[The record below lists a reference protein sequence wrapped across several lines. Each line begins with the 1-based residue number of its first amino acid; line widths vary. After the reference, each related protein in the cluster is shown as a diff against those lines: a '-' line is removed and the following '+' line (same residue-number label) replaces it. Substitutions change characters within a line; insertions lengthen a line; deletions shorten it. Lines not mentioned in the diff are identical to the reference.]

1 MKRIKPSEEAITGVN
16 VVPIIDVTLVL
27 LVILLVMSPI
37 VNIPSLPVDL
47 PEAMTKE
54 TKDQNVTV
62 SLSENGGLS
71 LDNEIVDWQEL
82 PGRLRQTLKGRED
95 VVIIVRA
102 DKNLPYGI
110 VENLIKTV
118 NQHAGKFPV
127 AIATKQR
134 VTPIGVPETPQP

>member
-1 MKRIKPSEEAITGVN
+1 MKRVKPTEEAVTGVN

-54 TKDQNVTV
+54 TKDQNITV
-62 SLSENGGLS
+62 SLSENGGIS
-71 LDNEIVDWQEL
+71 VDNEMVDWQDL
-82 PGRLRQTLKGRED
+82 PARLRATLKGRED

-102 DKNLPYGI
+102 DKNLPYGT

-118 NQHAGKFPV
+118 NRYAGKFPV

-134 VTPIGVPETPQP
+134 VTPIEGSQGQPQ

>member
-1 MKRIKPSEEAITGVN
+1 MKRVQPTEEAVTTVN

-37 VNIPSLPVDL
+37 VNIPNLAVDL

-54 TKDQNVTV
+54 TKDQNLTV
-62 SLSENGGLS
+62 SLSEGGALS
-71 LDNEIVDWQEL
+71 VDNELVDWETL
-82 PGRLRQTLKGRED
+82 PMKLRAVLKGRED

-102 DKNLPYGI
+102 DKNLPYGV

-118 NQHAGKFPV
+118 NRYAGKFPV

-134 VTPIGVPETPQP
+134 SNPIVAPE